1 MGEAQS
7 SHTKVG
13 SQGNSTQGDYVR
25 GTGNVYRD
33 LGFENPEEELAKARL
48 ASTIYDII
56 EECDLTQAQ
65 AVRILGIDQPKISAL
80 RNGRLGRFSIEQLF
94 LFLRKLDRDIEIVI
108 RERPKDKPY
117 PEISIS
123 AAL

>member
-65 AVRILGIDQPKISAL
+65 AARILGIDQPKISAL